1 MLLNMFFRVTTCI
14 KMVVGKKENALG
26 LLKERETY

>member
-14 KMVVGKKENALG
+14 KMEVGKKENASG
-26 LLKERETY
+26 LLKEKHTN

>member
-1 MLLNMFFRVTTCI
+1 MFFRVTTCI
-14 KMVVGKKENALG
+14 KMEVGKKENASG